1 MIISTNAQ
9 LELLLNCHVQV
20 VQEAAPSL
28 PPGKF
33 SQDFSDCISICLNK
47 TVRIL
52 YNSWFGAIVILL
64 NWSGW

>member
-1 MIISTNAQ
+1 MIISTNAE
-9 LELLLNCHVQV
+9 LVLLLNCHVQV

-52 YNSWFGAIVILL
+52 HNSWVGAIL